1 MPSKRMVRMV
11 SATEA
16 KNRFG
21 AIIKQAYADDE
32 HLIIERGGIP
42 VVAIV
47 PIQDYARLIREEELS
62 SEVAASVAV
71 SSQAAGARTHLRTF
85 LSSTHDTQ
93 RLNTSTATHKM
104 PHPHAMPDH
113 VCFTLRNG
121 RHARTHATSTA
132 DAGEALPRPSQPDRA
147 HGADGRLHLCR
158 HDGTGQLH
166 RRSSCSGASRSARST
181 GATATPP
188 CARSKPSSPNW
199 KARRMPSLVSSGMA
213 AVTGVLLACC
223 CSGQHFILTDNCY
236 HSTLEFSQTF

>member
-1 MPSKRMVRMV
+1 LSRFRVSAKLLLAKYSYHWLLLKEGKNSMPSKRMVRMV

-85 LSSTHDTQ
+85 LSST
-93 RLNTSTATHKM
+93 AY
-104 PHPHAMPDH
+104 
-113 VCFTLRNG
+113 
-121 RHARTHATSTA
+121 
-132 DAGEALPRPSQPDRA
+132 RPP
-147 HGADGRLHLCR
+147 
-158 HDGTGQLH
+158 
-166 RRSSCSGASRSARST
+166 
-181 GATATPP
+181 ATAEAEIEQDIQT
-188 CARSKPSSPNW
+188 AITAVRQ
-199 KARRMPSLVSSGMA
+199 A
-213 AVTGVLLACC
+213 A
-223 CSGQHFILTDNCY
+223 
-236 HSTLEFSQTF
+236 